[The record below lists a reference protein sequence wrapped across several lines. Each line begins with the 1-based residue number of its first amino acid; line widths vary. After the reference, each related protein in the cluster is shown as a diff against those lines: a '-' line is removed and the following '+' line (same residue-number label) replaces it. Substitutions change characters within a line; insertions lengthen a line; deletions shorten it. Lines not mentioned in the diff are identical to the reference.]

1 MNSTAKAVQEFLSK
15 IERTKDLNIFLE
27 VWGDEAL
34 EQAKIIDIKISEGKA
49 GKLAGKVIALKDNI

>member
-1 MNSTAKAVQEFLSK
+1 MNSTAIAVQEFLSK

-34 EQAKIIDIKISEGKA
+34 EQAKIIDLKISE
-49 GKLAGKVIALKDNI
+49 